1 MIPSI
6 LRFLVSIL
14 ICQLAGVLGSFF
26 TFQSLKEWY
35 PSIKKPPFNPPD
47 AVFGPVWITLFA
59 MMGISLFLVWEK
71 GIKNGKTKGAIL
83 IFFLQL
89 ALNILWSVVFF
100 GYRSISGG
108 FIVIIIL
115 WLAIFLS
122 IKRFFVISKPAA
134 ILLLPYILWVSFA
147 AILNASLLI
156 LNR

>member
-1 MIPSI
+1 MVLSI
-6 LRFLVSIL
+6 FRFLVSIL
-14 ICQLAGVLGSFF
+14 ICQLAGVTGSFF

-35 PSIKKPPFNPPD
+35 PFIKKPPFNPPD
-47 AVFGPVWITLFA
+47 SVFGPVWITLFV
-59 MMGISLFLVWEK
+59 MMGISLFLVWKK

-100 GYRSISGG
+100 GCRSIAGG

-122 IKRFFVISKPAA
+122 IKRFLVISKPAA
-134 ILLLPYILWVSFA
+134 ILLFPYILWVSFA
-147 AILNASLLI
+147 VILNASLVI

>member
-1 MIPSI
+1 MISRI

-35 PSIKKPPFNPPD
+35 PFLNKPPFNPPD
-47 AVFGPVWITLFA
+47 SVFGPVWITLFA

-71 GIKNGKTKGAIL
+71 GIRNVKTKGAIL

-89 ALNILWSVVFF
+89 SLNIIWSVVFF
-100 GYRSISGG
+100 GCRSIFGG

-115 WLAIFLS
+115 WLTIFLS
-122 IKRFFVISKPAA
+122 IKRFLVISKPAA

-147 AILNASLLI
+147 AILNASLVI

>member
-1 MIPSI
+1 MISSI
-6 LRFLVSIL
+6 FRFLVSVL
-14 ICQLAGVLGSFF
+14 ICQLAGVAGSFF
-26 TFQSLKEWY
+26 TFRSLEKWY
-35 PSIKKPPFNPPD
+35 PLIKKPPFNPPD
-47 AVFGPVWITLFA
+47 AVFGPVWITLFV

-100 GYRSISGG
+100 GCRSIAGG

-122 IKRFFVISKPAA
+122 IKRFLVISKPAA
-134 ILLLPYILWVSFA
+134 ILLFPYILWVSFA
-147 AILNASLLI
+147 AILNASLVI